1 MTKQT
6 IESDVGA
13 VCPYCGYI
21 HKPDVRPEYWD
32 SGEFICSNCSEVFSV
47 SVHVTVIGEWITEKK
62 P

>member
-1 MTKQT
+1 MTKQI

-21 HKPDVRPEYWD
+21 NKPDADPELWE
-32 SGEFICSNCSEVFSV
+32 SGDFVCGDCAEVFSM
-47 SVHVTVIGEWITEKK
+47 SVNVTIIGEWATEKK